1 MAVGMEQKARPR
13 FFDSRAAYMMFVTTT
28 TEKSEVAARIAREA
42 RLVAPG
48 PDALRLF
55 DAGMGDATVLVDV
68 MRSFH
73 EVYTH
78 VPWLVVGK
86 EISLEDVRLALD
98 KLPDRFHE
106 HPEMVFVV
114 TNMTYYEAAD
124 LRPRPGKPAVSWRR
138 TVLQGSTTIDFAR
151 QIRAIQDAVAED
163 WKVVTSPETGNPIY
177 VRPAVRVIY
186 RKDREFILRRVLPEQ
201 GAYWGSYDLIIV
213 SQPYRASTTAEHKVR
228 TVIRPLARALA
239 PGGRL
244 LGIHAYGHDPGIEI
258 IHNLW
263 PDENPFRTDRRALV
277 AEASRQLSTPQ
288 DMDLVMEYSED
299 EESLFRYEM
308 HAMPVEAQDH
318 IGTSSILAAWNA
330 AAYVAQIDEER
341 MSDAVSSGA
350 YIEATRSVIERYGGV
365 WFNDESYVI
374 HRVRR

>member
-1 MAVGMEQKARPR
+1 MEQKARPR

-28 TEKSEVAARIAREA
+28 TEKTEVAARVAREA
-42 RLVAPG
+42 RLVDPG

-68 MRSFH
+68 MRNLHAS
-73 EVYTH
+73 YTH

-98 KLPDRFHE
+98 KLPDRLHE
-106 HPEMVFVV
+106 HPEMVFVM
-114 TNMTYYEAAD
+114 TNMTYREAPD
-124 LRPRPGKPAVSWRR
+124 LRPAAGKGNVSWRR
-138 TVLQGSTTIDFAR
+138 KALEGSTTVDFAR
-151 QIRAIQDAVAED
+151 QLRDIQDTLAED
-163 WKVVTSPETGNPIY
+163 WQVTTSPKTGNPVY
-177 VRPAVRVIY
+177 VRPAVHVIY
-186 RKDREFILRRVLPEQ
+186 RQDREFILRRVLPEK
-201 GAYWGSYDLIIV
+201 GAYRGSYDLIIA
-213 SQPYRASTTAEHKVR
+213 SQPYRARTTVEHKVR

-258 IHNLW
+258 IRNLW
-263 PDENPFRTDRRALV
+263 PDENPFWTDRRALLT
-277 AEASRQLSTPQ
+277 EAARQLSAPQ
-288 DMDLVMEYSED
+288 DRDLVMEYSD
-299 EESLFRYEM
+299 DAVSLFRYEM
-308 HAMPVEAQDH
+308 HAMPVEAQEH

-341 MSDAVSSGA
+341 MSDAVASGS
-350 YIEATRSVIERYGGV
+350 YIQATRSVIERRGGV

-374 HRVRR
+374 RRRRR